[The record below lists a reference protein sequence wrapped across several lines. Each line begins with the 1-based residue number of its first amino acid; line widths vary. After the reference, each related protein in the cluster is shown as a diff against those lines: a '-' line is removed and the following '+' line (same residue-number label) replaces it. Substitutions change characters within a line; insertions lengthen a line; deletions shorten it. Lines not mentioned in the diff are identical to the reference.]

1 MNFHRTK
8 KWLQIVSNGLWTRDR
23 TILFFS
29 MGFEILGL
37 EFKAKNARTT
47 ERWWR
52 EGCKMSAPS
61 TLGLLVR

>member
-1 MNFHRTK
+1 MASGHGTEK
-8 KWLQIVSNGLWTRDR
+8 
-23 TILFFS
+23 FFS
-29 MGFEILGL
+29 TGFEILGL

-47 ERWWR
+47 EHWWR

>member
-1 MNFHRTK
+1 MNFHGTK
-8 KWLQIVSNGLWTRDR
+8 KLLQMTSGHGTEQ
-23 TILFFS
+23 LFF
-29 MGFEILGL
+29 MGFGILGL
-37 EFKAKNARTT
+37 AFKAKNARTT

>member
-1 MNFHRTK
+1 MASGHGTDFF
-8 KWLQIVSNGLWTRDR
+8 
-23 TILFFS
+23 FFS

-47 ERWWR
+47 EHWWR
-52 EGCKMSAPS
+52 EGCKMSASS

>member
-1 MNFHRTK
+1 MASGHGTEK
-8 KWLQIVSNGLWTRDR
+8 
-23 TILFFS
+23 FFS

-47 ERWWR
+47 ECWWR

-61 TLGLLVR
+61 TLGLLVRMCS